1 HAIAFKD
8 NEVYVGGVFSTAG
21 GKTIY
26 NFARWIGPAIVT
38 PPPPPVLLPKITG
51 ISINRKKLIVA
62 GELFEQGSSIILNGE
77 RQKTKNDEQ
86 NPTTLLIAKKSGKKA
101 KPGDRLQ
108 VQNPDGKLSPEFI
121 ITQ

>member
-1 HAIAFKD
+1 
-8 NEVYVGGVFSTAG
+8 
-21 GKTIY
+21 
-26 NFARWIGPAIVT
+26 
-38 PPPPPVLLPKITG
+38 LLPKITS

-62 GELFEQGSSIILNGE
+62 GELFEQGSSILLNGE

-101 KPGDRLQ
+101 RPGDRLQ